1 MIFYIEF
8 YRKRNQDKF
17 IADSIL
23 GEGVWFNRFFFVPG
37 FASGGGGGG
46 ECSGVLNSHK
56 KVARAIH
63 IQLGAEKNHQAMKFL
78 KINCVKF
85 LISIQILREF
95 F

>member
-23 GEGVWFNRFFFVPG
+23 GKGSDLIVFSLCQALHPAG
-37 FASGGGGGG
+37 K

-63 IQLGAEKNHQAMKFL
+63 IQLGAEKKTPGYEVSEN
-78 KINCVKF
+78 
-85 LISIQILREF
+85 
-95 F
+95 

>member
-17 IADSIL
+17 ISDSIL
-23 GEGVWFNRFFFVPG
+23 GEGVWFNRFSLCQALPRAG
-37 FASGGGGGG
+37 E

-63 IQLGAEKNHQAMKFL
+63 IQLGAEKKPPGYEVSEN
-78 KINCVKF
+78 
-85 LISIQILREF
+85 
-95 F
+95 